1 MMGYGKYYGYV
12 SYGYIGYGYGSER
25 YISNYFDVAV
35 KRKKRFGG
43 LVKRLKGLVGKK

>member
-35 KRKKRFGG
+35 KKRSLWKKIRKA
-43 LVKRLKGLVGKK
+43 VGV